1 MHCVNPLNISE
12 LSIKK
17 LEFRRRC
24 NSHWIE
30 TSQIETLLNDVE
42 QRFQVQRIIISSK
55 NTHIFTCQAIW
66 IHRVI
71 ESLKGLY
78 WKGSLKAI

>member
-1 MHCVNPLNISE
+1 MHCVNHMNISE

-17 LEFRRRC
+17 LEFRRC
-24 NSHWIE
+24 NFHWIE
-30 TSQIETLLNDVE
+30 TSQIGALLNINIK
-42 QRFQVQRIIISSK
+42 QGFQVQRIIISSK

-71 ESLKGLY
+71 ESLKGLC